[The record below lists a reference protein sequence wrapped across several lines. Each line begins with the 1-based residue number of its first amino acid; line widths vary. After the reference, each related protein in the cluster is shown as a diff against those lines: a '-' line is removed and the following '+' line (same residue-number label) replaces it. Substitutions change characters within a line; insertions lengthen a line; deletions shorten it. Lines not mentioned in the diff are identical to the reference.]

1 MIFCRSRKLREKTMN
16 SYEQALRLF
25 EKWCKESLEIET
37 VDKITE
43 NVIRRYI
50 NEPRSAKSTRFSPM
64 TVQGART
71 FLSAEGTIDSL

>member
-64 TVQGART
+64 TVQGTRT
-71 FLSAEGTIDSL
+71 FLSAEGTTDSL